1 MLVVADAVLKVIN
14 VVLIISIIVEAIK
27 YYKKTKKK

>member
-1 MLVVADAVLKVIN
+1 MLVVADVVLKVIN
-14 VVLIISIIVEAIK
+14 VVLIISIIVEAII

>member
-1 MLVVADAVLKVIN
+1 MIVATDTVFKVIN
-14 VVLIISIIVEAIK
+14 AVMIISIIVEAII